1 MPVTLNSAL
10 FGITASKRQSECLH
24 FPKCRLINAEVIAR
38 DQCAISGNNV
48 AETPAAFNIVTAL
61 WRKLWNDNSLT
72 SRRPVRPLPVQV
84 LRMCLGDTAAN
95 RFSRDRIVYAY
106 MRSLRERI

>member
-1 MPVTLNSAL
+1 
-10 FGITASKRQSECLH
+10 
-24 FPKCRLINAEVIAR
+24 
-38 DQCAISGNNV
+38 
-48 AETPAAFNIVTAL
+48 
-61 WRKLWNDNSLT
+61 
-72 SRRPVRPLPVQV
+72 VRPLPVQV